1 MALIVQK
8 YGGTSVGTVERVK
21 CVAKHIESFRKAGHD
36 MIITVS
42 APSGVTDK
50 LIELTKNFDKKPP
63 TREMDVLLST
73 GEQISIALLAMAL
86 NDLGIP
92 SVFYDREPDG
102 DYDYQCAYESQNQL
116 Y

>member
-50 LIELTKNFDKKPP
+50 LIDMTKGFEKN
-63 TREMDVLLST
+63 LLQ
-73 GEQISIALLAMAL
+73 GRWMCCCLQENRFLL
-86 NDLGIP
+86 P
-92 SVFYDREPDG
+92 CWRWP
-102 DYDYQCAYESQNQL
+102 
-116 Y
+116 